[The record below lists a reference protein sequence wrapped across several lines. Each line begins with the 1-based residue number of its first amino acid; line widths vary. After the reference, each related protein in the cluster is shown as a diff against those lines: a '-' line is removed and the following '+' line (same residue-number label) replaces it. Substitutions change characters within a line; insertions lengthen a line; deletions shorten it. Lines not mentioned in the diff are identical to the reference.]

1 MTRIPGPTRMED
13 PNRSPVYSD
22 RFYLSYQNVLFMS
35 FHFKVLIYAEAFSNG
50 RPINIYIYT
59 NTFTLRH
66 SMPLQN
72 DIQNIS
78 SEFNSFV
85 YKISHVKKEMIC
97 IWRGLYLYVA
107 TLSMTLR
114 FLFLALFLVHLIPAH
129 S

>member
-1 MTRIPGPTRMED
+1 MAD
-13 PNRSPVYSD
+13 PNRSPVYSY
-22 RFYLSYQNVLFMS
+22 RFYLSYQNILFTS
-35 FHFKVLIYAEAFSNG
+35 FHFKVLIDEEAFSNG

-59 NTFTLRH
+59 NTFQLRH

-85 YKISHVKKEMIC
+85 YKMSHVKKEMIC
-97 IWRGLYLYVA
+97 IWRGIYLYA
-107 TLSMTLR
+107 TTLSMTLR
-114 FLFLALFLVHLIPAH
+114 FLFLVFFPVHSIPAH

>member
-1 MTRIPGPTRMED
+1 MAD

-22 RFYLSYQNVLFMS
+22 RFYLSYQNVLFTS
-35 FHFKVLIYAEAFSNG
+35 FHFKVLIYMEAFSNG

-72 DIQNIS
+72 DIQNIG

-85 YKISHVKKEMIC
+85 YKMSHVKKEMIC
-97 IWRGLYLYVA
+97 IWRGIYLYAA
-107 TLSMTLR
+107 TLSMTLH
-114 FLFLALFLVHLIPAH
+114 FLFLAFFPVYSIPAH

>member
-1 MTRIPGPTRMED
+1 MTQILYPTQMGD

-22 RFYLSYQNVLFMS
+22 HFYLFYQNVLFTS
-35 FHFKVLIYAEAFSNG
+35 FHFKVLVYAEAFSKG

-78 SEFNSFV
+78 SESNSFV
-85 YKISHVKKEMIC
+85 YKMSHVQKEMIC
-97 IWRGLYLYVA
+97 IWWGIYLYAA

-114 FLFLALFLVHLIPAH
+114 FLFLAFFPVHSKPAH
-129 S
+129 R